1 MRRNTFQKNW
11 MLLMLRKTLCLGP
24 ANENDASSH
33 ACIVNGRIPWGPA
46 HRTPPISFWQFTLP
60 NYNDVCNEA
69 VLLIAFSP
77 WPQWLQTPPMLAL
90 AS

>member
-1 MRRNTFQKNW
+1 MRRTTFQKKW

-46 HRTPPISFWQFTLP
+46 HLTPPHQ
-60 NYNDVCNEA
+60 
-69 VLLIAFSP
+69 LLAIHTP
-77 WPQWLQTPPMLAL
+77 ELQRCLQ
-90 AS
+90 